1 MRIAFCEAVYE
12 AAKQDPRVF
21 SMSADV
27 TGRQLTSFRNEFP
40 ERFFET
46 GVAEQNLVGVAAG
59 LALSGKIPFISTV
72 ASFIS
77 TRCYEQIKI
86 DVCFQNLSVKVVG
99 FCSAFSLSEWGATHH
114 SLEDI
119 AIMRALP
126 NMTVIVTAA
135 RMEPKKAVLAT
146 AQHEGPTYIRIGK
159 GGEPD
164 VYQKEYDFQIGKAV
178 VLKEGDDIALV
189 GTGMILPELLKASD
203 ELRSQGIKARVVNMH
218 TVKPLDKDVILK
230 AAGETQGII
239 TVEEHNVIGGLGD
252 AVNQLLTRRKVN
264 VPLEI
269 MGIEDVFME
278 VGTVQELRHAH
289 YLDSQAILNKAKEIL
304 KAE

>member
-21 SMSADV
+21 AMSADV

-99 FCSAFSLSEWGATHH
+99 FCSGFSLSEWGATHH

-126 NMTVIVTAA
+126 NMTVIVTAD
-135 RMEPKKAVLAT
+135 RMETKKAVLAA
-146 AQHEGPTYIRIGK
+146 AQYEGPTYIRVGK
-159 GGEPD
+159 GEEAD

-203 ELRSQGIKARVVNMH
+203 ELHSQGIKARVINMH
-218 TVKPLDKDVILK
+218 TVKPLDKEVILK

-269 MGIEDVFME
+269 MGIEDVFTE

>member
-1 MRIAFCEAVYE
+1 MRIAFCEAMYE

-21 SMSADV
+21 AMSADV

-126 NMTVIVTAA
+126 NMTVIVTAD
-135 RMEPKKAVLAT
+135 RMETKKAVLAA
-146 AQHEGPTYIRIGK
+146 AQYEGPTYIRVGK

-218 TVKPLDKDVILK
+218 TVKPLDKEVILK

-252 AVNQLLTRRKVN
+252 AVNQLLTRKKVN

>member
-126 NMTVIVTAA
+126 NMTVIVTAD
-135 RMEPKKAVLAT
+135 RMETKKAVLAT

>member
-1 MRIAFCEAVYE
+1 MRIAFCEAMYE

-21 SMSADV
+21 AMSADV

-126 NMTVIVTAA
+126 NMTVIVTAD
-135 RMEPKKAVLAT
+135 RMETKKAVLAA
-146 AQHEGPTYIRIGK
+146 AQYEGPTYIRVGK

>member
-21 SMSADV
+21 AMSADV

-126 NMTVIVTAA
+126 NMTVIVTAD
-135 RMEPKKAVLAT
+135 RMETKKAVLAA
-146 AQHEGPTYIRIGK
+146 AQYEGPAYIRVGK

-203 ELRSQGIKARVVNMH
+203 ELRSQGIKARVINMH
-218 TVKPLDKDVILK
+218 TVKPLDKEVILK